1 MNLGLWSC
9 GYLTHTFPHESGKD
23 FVYLLWKG
31 IGIPMSGFY
40 LRNVLK
46 VILGIVLTLD
56 NSDKATESYSNT
68 DTSFPLWLAQTC
80 IWLQIKKYVMIIT
93 QDVHSR
99 LVFLGAYA
107 HQTFCL
113 LWQKHQ
119 SASCQKDI
127 FIYLFIY

>member
-68 DTSFPLWLAQTC
+68 DTSFPL
-80 IWLQIKKYVMIIT
+80 
-93 QDVHSR
+93 
-99 LVFLGAYA
+99 
-107 HQTFCL
+107 
-113 LWQKHQ
+113 
-119 SASCQKDI
+119 
-127 FIYLFIY
+127 